1 MLVNKKFE
9 KYKLVQFKYRIR
21 HDQTV
26 LEWLGMS
33 VGYVYGTESG
43 MFEKIEN
50 ALEGHNEGDTIEL
63 KMSPVEGF
71 GDYH

>member
-1 MLVNKKFE
+1 
-9 KYKLVQFKYRIR
+9 
-21 HDQTV
+21 
-26 LEWLGMS
+26 MS